1 LREAPPL
8 AEGRRAGAK
17 SPKRQLLISLSRAK
31 ICPFHLIIIIRLQIE
46 FQLSCDICPFRFAI
60 LETEKGAPLRAPF
73 YLNKID
79 FPCAQLTPQCP
90 KIDTL
95 VLNSNKLK
103 DLAPTT

>member
-1 LREAPPL
+1 
-8 AEGRRAGAK
+8 
-17 SPKRQLLISLSRAK
+17 
-31 ICPFHLIIIIRLQIE
+31 
-46 FQLSCDICPFRFAI
+46 
-60 LETEKGAPLRAPF
+60 LRAPF